1 METKICNKCK
11 RELPVDEFYLRNKNT
26 NKRVAVCKECRR
38 KQQAKYDGNKGCKK
52 SYDLV
57 NPTTLEI
64 VETISEKNL
73 LKRLGVIRLNNIE
86 QVDGLL
92 ITERE

>member
-1 METKICNKCK
+1 METKICNQCK

-38 KQQAKYDGNKGCKK
+38 KQQRNFDGNKGCKK

-57 NPTTLEI
+57 NPKTLEI
-64 VETISEKNL
+64 VETIRQNEL
-73 LKRLGVIRLNNIE
+73 LKRLGVKNINDRTH
-86 QVDGLL
+86 VDGLL